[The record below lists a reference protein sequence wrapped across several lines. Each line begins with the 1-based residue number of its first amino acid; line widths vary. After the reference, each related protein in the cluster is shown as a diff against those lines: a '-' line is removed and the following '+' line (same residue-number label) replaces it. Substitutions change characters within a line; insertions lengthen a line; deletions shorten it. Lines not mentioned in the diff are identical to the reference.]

1 MGANNI
7 FNRFKDSLGLYCGAC
22 QFMELSTRCFHDD
35 YEAALSEP
43 EEFEG
48 LCTCKGISFSNHDIQ
63 KVLPYVPL
71 SYIVYVH
78 TCFEDYLNSLYDEIK
93 KFGVGTLYNK
103 EKGESWLKCL
113 CRNIYGKKN
122 PTEIDAMYHICEY
135 YRLVRNNIAHISTS
149 TKDGELESKFKAIS
163 QVMIPV
169 DTKVYGELNA
179 PNTLDSI
186 SFDDFILFS
195 KSCLM
200 MAKHLYESMRLDYL
214 KLIRA
219 AGDKLLYK
227 WKKYTPDRMEK
238 AVTKYIENRYRC
250 DENFKDAIPSIL
262 ELIGNYRAVK
272 K

>member
-7 FNRFKDSLGLYCGAC
+7 FNKFKDSLGLYCSAC
-22 QFMELSTRCFHDD
+22 QFIELSTRCFRDN
-35 YEAALSEP
+35 YGAALSESKR
-43 EEFEG
+43 FEG
-48 LCTCKGISFSNHDIQ
+48 LCTSKGISFSNHDVQ

-93 KFGVGTLYNK
+93 KFGIGALHNK
-103 EKGESWLKCL
+103 EKEESWLKCL
-113 CRNIYGKKN
+113 CINIYGRKN
-122 PTEIDAMYHICEY
+122 PTEIEAMYHICEY

-149 TKDGELESKFKAIS
+149 TKDNELESKFKAIS
-163 QVMIPV
+163 KLMIPV
-169 DTKVYGELNA
+169 DTKVYGALNA

-186 SFDDFILFS
+186 SLDDFILFS

-200 MAKHLYESMRLDYL
+200 MAKHLYEAMRLDYL

-219 AGDKLLYK
+219 AGDDSLYK

-238 AVTKYIENRYRC
+238 AATKYIENCYRC
-250 DENFKDAIPSIL
+250 DEDYKNAIPSIL
-262 ELIGNYRAVK
+262 EFIENYRSDSK
-272 K
+272 